1 MSTAGSTQP
10 AQAAHA
16 VALRPRRDLYRYI
29 AAGGFVALA
38 AMLVWNT
45 LFAYGVPASGW
56 ASGWSLTSG
65 ASAGSASVARLLFID
80 LHLPRALA
88 GALAGAAFGM
98 AGALL
103 QTVTHN
109 PLASSDLLGVT
120 TGAQLGLVATFIWSA
135 LPVAPTI
142 FAGGLIA
149 AGLTFAVAG
158 GWRASPLRMTLAG
171 AATALALN
179 ALLTLVL
186 TISDDSAVSI
196 VQWSTGSLQQI
207 GSGGIATAALLAVP
221 VLALAWLLGRGL
233 DLIRLGDEQ
242 ASLLGLR
249 PQVLRAA
256 CVLLATWLTAIAI
269 GRAGPVGFVGLIAPN
284 LLRAA
289 GMHRPSRLIPLSAL
303 WGAVLLL
310 IADAVVIAAGDDGLL
325 PLGVMTALIG
335 TPVLLVILRRSA
347 APGSA
352 RLTMSASDAAPR
364 IASPQRLFWAG
375 GVVLLALLFVA
386 ASHDSSGMSL
396 PTMLHGVFNGD
407 PRALAI
413 AELRVPRTLIA
424 LLGGALLAASGTLL
438 QGMTRNPL
446 AGPEMFGGTA
456 AASLAMLLMMLLVPS
471 AAASMAFWGVPLAW
485 AASAAV
491 LGFVIV
497 LNWRGNLEPM
507 RVTLTGL
514 ACSALLAAFLNV
526 VLLQFHVHI
535 TQALSWLVGS
545 TYAQGWAALV
555 AMLPWAA
562 LSLPFAW
569 RAGRWLELLSLG
581 DASAASLGLDVSR
594 VRFALLA
601 VASLMTATAV
611 AGTGPVAFAGLIAPH
626 AARLIGLRGQ
636 RQQIGASM
644 LIGALLLG
652 LADCIGRVAF
662 APRDLPLGILTA
674 ALGAPYFLWLLARS
688 YLRRTA

>member
-1 MSTAGSTQP
+1 MTALG
-10 AQAAHA
+10 ARGAAGI
-16 VALRPRRDLYRYI
+16 RPRGDAYRYL
-29 AAGGFVALA
+29 AAGGLVALA
-38 AMLVWNT
+38 GMLAWNT
-45 LFAYGVPASGW
+45 LFAYGPSGFGW
-56 ASGWSLTSG
+56 AALGEP
-65 ASAGSASVARLLFID
+65 GSAARLLFLE

-135 LPVAPTI
+135 LPVAPAI
-142 FAGGLIA
+142 FIGGLAA

-196 VQWSTGSLQQI
+196 VLWSTGSLQQI
-207 GSGGIATAALLAVP
+207 GTGGVATACLLALP
-221 VLALAWLLGRGL
+221 VLALALVLARGL

-249 PQVLRAA
+249 PQVLRAL
-256 CVLLATWLTAIAI
+256 CVVLATWLTAIAI

-289 GMHRPSRLIPLSAL
+289 GVHRPSRLIVLSAV

-310 IADAVVIAAGDDGLL
+310 VSDAVVIALGDDGLL

-335 TPVLLVILRRSA
+335 TPVLLVILRRTAAPTPARLMMSA
-347 APGSA
+347 AESRT
-352 RLTMSASDAAPR
+352 RL
-364 IASPQRLFWAG
+364 ASPRRLFWG
-375 GVVLLALLFVA
+375 GGAVLLGLLLA
-386 ASHDSSGMSL
+386 TASHDSSGLSL
-396 PTMLHGVFNGD
+396 PDLVRGILAGD
-407 PRALAI
+407 PRALMI
-413 AELRVPRTLIA
+413 ADLRVPRTLIA
-424 LLGGALLAASGTLL
+424 MLGGALLAASGTLL

-456 AASLAMLLMMLLVPS
+456 AASLAMLLMMLLAP
-471 AAASMAFWGVPLAW
+471 AAAGSMAFWGVPLAW
-485 AASAAV
+485 AASAAA
-491 LGFVIV
+491 LGFVIA
-497 LNWRGNLEPM
+497 LNWRGGLEPM

-514 ACSALLAAFLNV
+514 ACAALLAALLNV

-545 TYAQGWAALV
+545 TYAQGWGAFA
-555 AMLPWAA
+555 AMLPWAV

-569 RAGRWLELLSLG
+569 RAGRWLELLALG
-581 DASAASLGLDVSR
+581 DAAAASLGLDVSR
-594 VRFALLA
+594 ARLALLA

-611 AGTGPVAFAGLIAPH
+611 SGTGPVAFAGLIAPH
-626 AARLIGLRGQ
+626 AARLLGLRGQ

-652 LADCIGRVAF
+652 VADCIGRLAF

-688 YLRRTA
+688 YLRRTG